1 MIYLVT
7 LQTELFSDDMYKV
20 ISVKESLDI
29 MSNWKIIQFDT
40 ETNGKDA
47 HINHLLCAQFGN
59 IKGDIQIVV
68 DCSTI
73 DIKEYKS
80 IIENNYIIG
89 QNLKFDLQFLYNYNI
104 TPRKVYDTM
113 IVEQLLYLGYPPEYK
128 DPINGV
134 SYSLQS
140 IANRRLGIYIDKTT
154 RGEIIW
160 RGLDAS
166 VIKYSARDVV
176 YLYPIMVSQLK
187 DCKKN
192 NCTIG
197 AKLECD
203 FVPVIAY
210 MEWCGIHLDETKWKH
225 KMNMDK
231 HNLDMAIADLNNF
244 VINDPNLKEF
254 TYIERQGDLFT
265 GFNLNPICTI
275 NWASSKQVVPLLN
288 KLGFD
293 TRIQDKT
300 TGEDKESAMEKVLK
314 KQKGIND
321 TFLRLYLGEGEEG
334 DSNYYPGYN
343 GAAKVVSSFGQNHLN
358 AINPITHRIHTLY
371 RQLGCDTGRMSCG
384 SKDNNNDLAK
394 YKGLPINPSNIQKK
408 EGRACPYPNMQQLPA
423 DNITRSCFTAPEDYL
438 WCSCDYSAIES
449 RLGADVYKEQS
460 MINEFLHGSGD
471 MHSLCAYMI
480 FTNEIPRN
488 TPIKD
493 IKKLYPHLRKEV
505 KSIEFSQ
512 QFGGTAFAI
521 QNAKGCTLEEAKHF
535 AESYSKGFPGISK
548 FKEKGSKEV
557 RSKGYIVLSP
567 ITGHKTYWATFNK
580 WKEEQNRY
588 TKEFWDEY
596 KSIHK
601 PNKDV
606 VYEEVKKHFQEV
618 SKWDRKAL
626 NSVTQ
631 GLGAIILKESQIS
644 IFNWVV
650 DNKYFSKC
658 RLANLTHDEAN
669 WEFPKELIKFPEIV
683 KSKMEEAAS
692 KYCKS
697 LPIPAD
703 TEISDHWVH

>member
-59 IKGDIQIVV
+59 IKGDIQIIV